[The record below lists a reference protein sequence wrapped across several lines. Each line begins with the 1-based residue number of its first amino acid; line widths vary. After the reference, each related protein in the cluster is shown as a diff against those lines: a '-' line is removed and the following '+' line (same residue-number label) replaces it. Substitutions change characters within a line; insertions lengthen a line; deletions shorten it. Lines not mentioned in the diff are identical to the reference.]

1 MMAPT
6 KNLYVRE
13 DDVAVWEQ
21 AETLA
26 KLSRQSLSQIA
37 TTALR
42 EFMASPADIYVH
54 VSDPAHPSDASSL
67 PDAGG
72 RPILSSPVGQRG
84 RLGWKL
90 RTPDG
95 ESTFMAGDALN
106 PPVEE
111 ARGWL
116 RARVAGDSAEPLVD
130 IAVEVGQPPQL
141 VGFRGRWL
149 VEPDADQTRS
159 VQDKVDKA
167 AYWGVALT
175 ARGRIAVYVAHAH
188 QRWPARLDDYDS
200 LLAAGSNL
208 PNDIREMAAFALG
221 RDHVVWR
228 DI

>member
-13 DDVAVWEQ
+13 DDVAVWER

-54 VSDPAHPSDASSL
+54 LSDPEHPSDGPSFA
-67 PDAGG
+67 DAGG
-72 RPILSSPVGQRG
+72 RPILSYPVGQRG

-90 RTPDG
+90 WTPDG

-106 PPVEE
+106 PPLDD

-116 RARVAGDSAEPLVD
+116 RARAAARDSADPLFD
-130 IAVEVGQPPQL
+130 IAVAVGKPPQL

-149 VEPDADQTRS
+149 VEPDVHQSRS

-175 ARGRIAVYVAHAH
+175 ARGRIAVYVAHAND
-188 QRWPARLDDYDS
+188 RWPARLDDYDS
-200 LLAAGSNL
+200 LLAA
-208 PNDIREMAAFALG
+208 
-221 RDHVVWR
+221 
-228 DI
+228 